1 MKELQHSLISRSGAS
16 NPNTLKHEYPAIE
29 GVRATLSLVWVRC
42 EGQVQEVGLRAQSD
56 SLQVL
61 HLNYFGD
68 NCPFVGVFVGLS
80 LLYMVYL
87 CLCLG

>member
-1 MKELQHSLISRSGAS
+1 MVE
-16 NPNTLKHEYPAIE
+16 IE

-68 NCPFVGVFVGLS
+68 NCPFVGVFVGVS
-80 LLYMVYL
+80 LLFTVYL
-87 CLCLG
+87 CHRLGKVQKGQVTFLRG